1 MILSLLLVFIN
12 ADFPIST
19 AYLSQNYPVVGFA
32 NGQYYVFWTDLRY
45 YSPDR
50 SIFGARVA
58 NDGTVLDPDGQVLI
72 RDRTVKASVGFG
84 SENILVVV
92 QDSC

>member
-1 MILSLLLVFIN
+1 MILSLLFIFIN

-19 AYLSQNYPVVGFA
+19 AYLAQHYPVVEFA
-32 NGQYYVFWTDLRY
+32 NNQYYVFWTDLRF

-58 NDGTVLDPDGQVLI
+58 LDGTVLDPDGRVLI

-84 SENILVVV
+84 SENILIVV

>member
-1 MILSLLLVFIN
+1 MILSLLFVFIN

-19 AYLSQNYPVVGFA
+19 DYLAQHYPVVGFA
-32 NGQYYVFWTDLRY
+32 YAQYYVFWTDMRF

-58 NDGTVLDPDGQVLI
+58 TDGTVLDPDGRVLI
-72 RDRTVKASVGFG
+72 RDRLVNVAVGFG
-84 SENILVVV
+84 TENILIAV

>member
-1 MILSLLLVFIN
+1 MILSLLFILIN

-19 AYLSQNYPVVGFA
+19 DYLDQHYPVVEFA
-32 NGQYYVFWTDLRY
+32 NGQYYVFWTDMRF

-58 NDGTVLDPDGQVLI
+58 NDGTVLDPDGRVLI
-72 RDRTVKASVGFG
+72 RDRLVNAAVGFG
-84 SENILVVV
+84 TENILIAV